1 MTTAAMVIGV
11 VPLLIA
17 NGAGAHSRFDIG
29 VVIAAG
35 MSIGTLFTLFITPA
49 VYSYVAR
56 DRRHMHDREN
66 ESQVLIDDIVDQ
78 PANDP
83 EPARAAAAE

>member
-11 VPLLIA
+11 TPLLIA
-17 NGAGAHSRFDIG
+17 NGAGARSRIDIG

-35 MSIGTLFTLFITPA
+35 MTIGTLFTLFITPA
-49 VYSYVAR
+49 IYSYVAR

-66 ESQVLIDDIVDQ
+66 ASDVLVPHLDA
-78 PANDP
+78 PANDRDLVP
-83 EPARAAAAE
+83 KAAE